1 MNNLHRLK
9 NNMKINK
16 NEETESLMI
25 RNVTE
30 LVETARREVVVG
42 EVGTAAH
49 EFLVVVSF
57 AIQVAMRL
65 VLKVLICVR

>member
-30 LVETARREVVVG
+30 LVETTRREVVVG
-42 EVGTAAH
+42 EVDTAAH

-65 VLKVLICVR
+65 VLKVLICAR

>member
-16 NEETESLMI
+16 NEETDSLMI

-49 EFLVVVSF
+49 EFLVVVPF
-57 AIQVAMRL
+57 AIQVAMHL
-65 VLKVLICVR
+65 VLKVLICAR